1 MCQIERCPI
10 AVHFRKF
17 DDGDVVALWDD
28 GEGFG
33 WLSSYQRVGQHS
45 HASDGLIIELA
56 EATEDEYAPL
66 LRELESIGYGVT
78 VIG

>member
-1 MCQIERCPI
+1 MRQIERYSI

-17 DDGDVVALWDD
+17 DDGDVIALWDD
-28 GEGFG
+28 GDGFG
-33 WLSSYQRVGQHS
+33 WISSYQHVGQHS

-66 LRELESIGYGVT
+66 MRELASIGYDVT